1 MKKKNPVAKFARKYN
16 KAQVM
21 TDRKKEEKRGKRE
34 KHKSRREPDDI

>member
-1 MKKKNPVAKFARKYN
+1 MKKKNPIAKFARKFN

-34 KHKSRREPDDI
+34 KHRKRERDDI